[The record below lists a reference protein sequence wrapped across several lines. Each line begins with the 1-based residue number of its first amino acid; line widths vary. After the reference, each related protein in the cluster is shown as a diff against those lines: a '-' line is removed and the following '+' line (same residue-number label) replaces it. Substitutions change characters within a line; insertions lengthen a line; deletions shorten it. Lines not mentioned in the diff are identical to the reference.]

1 MIAFE
6 TYTEWRGNEYVTTT
20 KVYDTAKLV
29 PGWVGCHWD
38 NPAIIASEAVE
49 GTNMSDDMLAF
60 IEKVGAVE
68 IEDEGE
74 FEECSPSSSEA
85 VEDDWSI
92 EELLE
97 KGYMNEGI

>member
-1 MIAFE
+1 MIEFE
-6 TYTEWRGNEYVTTT
+6 SYTEWRGTEYVTTT

-29 PGWVGCHWD
+29 PGWIGCHWD
-38 NPAIIASEAVE
+38 ASEAIE
-49 GTNMSDDMLAF
+49 GTSMSDDMLAF

-68 IEDEGE
+68 IEDEDE

-97 KGYMNEGI
+97 KGYC

>member
-1 MIAFE
+1 MIEFE
-6 TYTEWRGNEYVTTT
+6 SYTEWRGNEYVTTT

-29 PGWVGCHWD
+29 PGWTGCHWD

-74 FEECSPSSSEA
+74 FEECSPSLSEA

-97 KGYMNEGI
+97 KGCMNEGI

>member
-1 MIAFE
+1 MIEFE
-6 TYTEWRGNEYVTTT
+6 SYTEWRGNEYVTTT

-29 PGWVGCHWD
+29 PGWIGCHWD

-74 FEECSPSSSEA
+74 FEECAPSSNEA

-97 KGYMNEGI
+97 KGCMNEGI

>member
-1 MIAFE
+1 MIIFE

-29 PGWVGCHWD
+29 SGWTGCHWD

-74 FEECSPSSSEA
+74 FEEYSPSSSEA

-97 KGYMNEGI
+97 KGYC